1 MSFSLIVTFL
11 LMLLVIIPAIQN
23 SMALDFKFFIWT
35 FQQSITAMIF
45 YFSLIGGAVVAVM
58 ALPRLAK
65 KSLQVKSMGK
75 DIHKL
80 EEKLLEFEKRPVGRF
95 EIE

>member
-1 MSFSLIVTFL
+1 MSFSLIVTFF

-58 ALPRLAK
+58 ALPKLAK

-80 EEKLLEFEKRPVGRF
+80 EENFWSLKRDRLVDSR
-95 EIE
+95 